1 MAGQA
6 ATTRCVELFGVL
18 ERVPVADRSGG
29 RAWRHVIG
37 SGRLGAE
44 SSRTRRAAREGV
56 RVWARL
62 WRGVERGRR
71 DREFAWN
78 TLLACLVDR
87 A

>member
-1 MAGQA
+1 M
-6 ATTRCVELFGVL
+6 
-18 ERVPVADRSGG
+18 
-29 RAWRHVIG
+29 IG

-44 SSRTRRAAREGV
+44 SSRTRRATREGV
-56 RVWARL
+56 RVWPRL

-87 A
+87 AEPVRENRAQIAEST